1 MAGQTLELGASIR
14 CRDGQLGELADLII
28 DPRSGEVTHL
38 VSRTHGLGRKRLV
51 PLGLVGP
58 DAGRGEITLS
68 CTLEQAHALPE
79 PQDVMLLQP
88 GVRPEPDD
96 ETEIGVYDDFL
107 VPFYDAGAF
116 ADYRASPD
124 PDTVQ
129 SFDRIPKGHVEIR
142 HESAVITADGHT
154 AGSLVAVVVQGSRL
168 SHLVLRVGH
177 LWHRHPAMVPVEAVQ
192 ELQTDEVILR
202 GSHEELRT
210 RLRRGFPRTANTT
223 GSAAEGEL

>member
-1 MAGQTLELGASIR
+1 MAAQIFELGASIR
-14 CRDGQLGELADLII
+14 CQDGQLGELADLII
-28 DPRSGEVTHL
+28 NPEPGELTHL
-38 VSRTHGLGRKRLV
+38 VSRTHGLGRKRLI
-51 PLGLVGP
+51 PLDLVRP
-58 DAGRGEITLS
+58 HAGGGEITLS
-68 CTLEQAHALPE
+68 CNLEQAQTLRE

-107 VPFYDAGAF
+107 VPFNDAGAF

-142 HESAVITADGHT
+142 HESPVITADGHI
-154 AGSLVAVVVQGSRL
+154 AGSLVAAVVQGSRL
-168 SHLVLRVGH
+168 SHLVLKVGH
-177 LWHRHPAMVPVEAVQ
+177 LWHRHPATVPVEAVQ

-202 GSHEELRT
+202 GSRDEFRDQLQQ
-210 RLRRGFPRTANTT
+210 GFGEAASTT
-223 GSAAEGEL
+223 GSAAAEEL